1 MTSQGVVVHERRF
14 KNSCVRA
21 PPAGS
26 GFLRVRSD
34 GLRFGAS
41 EFAHERSGVQVRL
54 ARTVRRHQ
62 GGHRGRF
69 RSDHTGIP
77 QVCVCLLFYTLVQKL
92 SLNLKSEL

>member
-41 EFAHERSGVQVRL
+41 EFAHERSWLQVRL

-62 GGHRGRF
+62 GGHRGSF
-69 RSDHTGIP
+69 RPDHKGLP
-77 QVCVCLLFYTLVQKL
+77 QVRLFVVYKFFTEMKY
-92 SLNLKSEL
+92 

>member
-41 EFAHERSGVQVRL
+41 EFAHEGWSGVQVRL

-62 GGHRGRF
+62 GGHRGSF
-69 RSDHTGIP
+69 RPDHKGLS
-77 QVCVCLLFYTLVQKL
+77 QVCLYICTKM
-92 SLNLKSEL
+92 KSFFA